1 MGWFEVD
8 IREIENRLGT
18 QRESGL
24 KATMKFQ
31 MEDVTVYFPYDHIY
45 PEQYSYMLDLKRALD
60 AKGHCLLEMPTGTG
74 KTIALLSLITSYSLA
89 KPENHIK
96 LLYCT
101 RTVHEMEKTLAE
113 LRLLHNY
120 QIKHLGESAKILAI
134 GLSSRK
140 NLCINPNVVSAS
152 SRDSVDAACRKRT
165 ATWVRE
171 LAMANPNLE
180 TCSFFEDFEK
190 VADNVLLPAG
200 VYTLQDLRSFGKDKG
215 WCPYFLARR
224 MVPKANVVVYSYQ
237 YMLDPKVAGIISKE
251 MQRECVV
258 VFDEAHNIDN
268 VCIEALSVSVRRQ
281 TLEGATRNLTK
292 MQQEI
297 DRLKK
302 TDAGRLRAEYN
313 RLVEGLAQRGNLPI
327 TDAWLANP
335 ALPDDILKEA
345 VPGNIRKAEH
355 FLPVLRRLVQYLKG
369 RLEAEN
375 VVKEGPISFVSSI
388 NSHAGIDQKMLKFC
402 YDRLH
407 SLMLTLEIT
416 DTDEFLHIQTVCD
429 FATLVGTYSRGFSI
443 IIEPFDERMPHI
455 PDPVLQLSCHDAS
468 LAIKPVFDRFQTVV
482 ITSGTLSPIDLYP
495 RLLNFHP
502 VISRSFTMSLTR
514 DCICP
519 MVLTRG
525 SDQLPVSTKFDMRSD
540 PGVVRNYGRLLLEM
554 VAAVPDGIV
563 CFFVSYSYMDGIV
576 NSWNEMGILQEIM
589 QHKLVFIE
597 TQDVV
602 ETTLALDNYRRA
614 CDCGRGAV
622 FFSVAR
628 GKVAEGIDFDRH
640 YGRLVIMYGV
650 PFQYT
655 LSRILLARLEY
666 LRETFQIKE
675 GDFLTFDALRQ
686 AAQCVGRVIRS
697 KADYGMMI
705 FADKR
710 YSRHDKR
717 SKLPGWILSHL
728 RDAHLNLSTDMA
740 LHIAR
745 EFLRKMAQ
753 PYDKAGNSGKK
764 TLLSQEDLENMA
776 AGESTDM
783 LF

>member
-1 MGWFEVD
+1 
-8 IREIENRLGT
+8 
-18 QRESGL
+18 
-24 KATMKFQ
+24 MKFQ
-31 MEDVTVYFPYDHIY
+31 IEDVTVCFPYDHIY
-45 PEQYSYMLDLKRALD
+45 PEQYSYMVELKRALD

-74 KTIALLSLITSYSLA
+74 KTIALLSLITSYTLS
-89 KPENHIK
+89 KPQGAIK
-96 LLYCT
+96 LIYCT

-113 LRLLHNY
+113 LKLLHNY
-120 QIKHLGESAKILAI
+120 QVKHLGPAAKILAI

-140 NLCINPNVVSAS
+140 NLCVNPNVLEANN
-152 SRDSVDAACRKRT
+152 RDSVDAACRKRT
-165 ATWVRE
+165 ASWVRALSAE
-171 LAMANPNLE
+171 NPNVE
-180 TCSFFEDFEK
+180 TCEFFENYERT
-190 VADNVLLPAG
+190 ASGAVLPPG
-200 VYTLQDLRSFGKDKG
+200 VYTLQDLRAFGKEKG
-215 WCPYFLARR
+215 WCPYFLARH
-224 MVPKANVVVYSYQ
+224 MVQLANVVVYSYQ
-237 YMLDPKVAGIISKE
+237 YLLDPKVAGIISKE
-251 MQRECVV
+251 MQKESVV

-281 TLEGATRNLTK
+281 TLDGASRNISRIE
-292 MQQEI
+292 QEI
-297 DRLKK
+297 NRFKA
-302 TDAGRLRAEYN
+302 TDVNRLRDEYK
-313 RLVEGLAQRGNLPI
+313 RLVNGLALSGNLPGS
-327 TDAWLANP
+327 DSWLSNP
-335 ALPDDILKEA
+335 ALPDDILREA
-345 VPGNIRKAEH
+345 VPGNIRRAEH
-355 FLPVLRRLVQYLKG
+355 FLHVLRRLLQYLTV
-369 RLEAEN
+369 RLDTEDVE
-375 VVKEGPISFVSSI
+375 KESPISFVASI
-388 NSHAGIDQKMLKFC
+388 NNQAGIDQKTLKFC

-416 DTDEFLHIQTVCD
+416 DTDDFLHVQTICD

-468 LAIKPVFDRFQTVV
+468 LAIKPVFDRFQSVV

-502 VISRSFTMSLTR
+502 VVSRSFKMSLTR

-540 PGVVRNYGRLLLEM
+540 PGVVRNYGKLLVEM
-554 VAAVPDGIV
+554 VSIVPDGIV
-563 CFFVSYSYMDGIV
+563 CFFVSYSYMDGII
-576 NSWNEMGILQEIM
+576 NTWNESGLLKDVLVVGYVSSFHLVFLMILLFQEIM

-640 YGRLVIMYGV
+640 YGRLVIMFGI

-655 LSRILLARLEY
+655 LSKILLARLEY
-666 LRETFQIKE
+666 LRDTFQIKE

-753 PYDKAGNSGKK
+753 PYDKTGSSGKK
-764 TLLSQEDLENMA
+764 TLLSQEDLEKMD
-776 AGESTDM
+776 GSGLQER
-783 LF
+783 LY

>member
-1 MGWFEVD
+1 
-8 IREIENRLGT
+8 
-18 QRESGL
+18 
-24 KATMKFQ
+24 MKFQ
-31 MEDVTVYFPYDHIY
+31 IEDVTVYFPYEHIY
-45 PEQYSYMLDLKRALD
+45 PEQHAYMVDLKRALD
-60 AKGHCLLEMPTGTG
+60 ARGHALLEMPTGTG
-74 KTIALLSLITSYSLA
+74 KTAALLSLILSYSLSH
-89 KPENHIK
+89 PSSSLK

-113 LRLLHNY
+113 LRLLFS
-120 QIKHLGESAKILAI
+120 HLPPSSPLLAL

-140 NLCINPNVVSAS
+140 NLCVNPAALSAS
-152 SRDSVDAACRKRT
+152 SRDSVDSACRRLT
-165 ATWVRE
+165 ASWVRSAAAE
-171 LAMANPNLE
+171 NPSIP
-180 TCSFFEDFEK
+180 TCEFFESFDRAA
-190 VADNVLLPAG
+190 ADNPVLLPPG
-200 VYTLQDLRSFGKDKG
+200 VYTLQDLRAFGREKG
-215 WCPYFLARR
+215 WCPYFLARQMIR
-224 MVPKANVVVYSYQ
+224 YANVVVYSYQ
-237 YMLDPKVAGIISKE
+237 YLLDPKVASIISKE

-268 VCIEALSVSVRRQ
+268 VCIEALSVSVRKQ
-281 TLEGATRNLTK
+281 TLDGASRNLNRIA
-292 MQQEI
+292 QEI
-297 DRLKK
+297 DRFKA

-313 RLVEGLAQRGNLPI
+313 RLVEGLAQRGNLAL

-335 ALPDDILKEA
+335 ALPDNILKEA
-345 VPGNIRKAEH
+345 VPGNIRRAEH
-355 FLPVLRRLVQYLKG
+355 FLAVLRRLVQYLKG
-369 RLEAEN
+369 RLQAEN
-375 VVKEGPISFVSSI
+375 VETEGPVAFVASV
-388 NSHAGIDQKMLKFC
+388 NSQAGIDQKMLRFC

-407 SLMLTLEIT
+407 SLILTLEIT

-429 FATLVGTYSRGFSI
+429 FATLVGTYTRGFSI
-443 IIEPFDERMPHI
+443 IIEPFDERMPHV
-455 PDPVLQLSCHDAS
+455 PDPILQLSCHDAS
-468 LAIKPVFDRFQTVV
+468 LAIKPVFDRFQSVV

-495 RLLNFHP
+495 RLLNFNP

-554 VAAVPDGIV
+554 VAAVPDGVV

-576 NSWNEMGILQEIM
+576 NSWNEMGILQDVM

-602 ETTLALDNYRRA
+602 ETTLALDNYRKA

-640 YGRLVIMYGV
+640 YGRLVIMFGV

-728 RDAHLNLSTDMA
+728 HDAHLNLSTDMA

-745 EFLRKMAQ
+745 EFLRRMAQ
-753 PYDKAGNSGKK
+753 PFDKTGSGGKK
-764 TLLSQEDLENMA
+764 TLLSQEDLARMA
-776 AGESTDM
+776 EDAMDM
-783 LF
+783 Y